1 MRMKKI
7 NRLLIANRG
16 EIVRRIIAT
25 CRVMGVETVTVFAD
39 DDRSLPHA
47 MSGDVNCLLEGKTL
61 AETYLNIDQLLA
73 IAKKTKADAIHP
85 GYGFLSE
92 NAKFAAAVAKAGLV
106 FVGPP
111 AKVIAAMGDKA
122 ESRKLCEKIGVPV
135 IPGYNGDPPSLRS
148 GEAGSQN
155 WDMFIK
161 EAKKIGF
168 PVLAKAAAGGG
179 GKGMRIV
186 ESEKDLKAALESACQ
201 EAETA
206 FGDGRLLLEKY
217 LLEPRHIEVQV
228 FSDCKGHHLHLF
240 ERECSI
246 QRRHQKIVEES
257 PAPNLPDATR
267 KKMFEAVTKIA
278 AHIGYEGAGTV
289 EFILDK
295 NGNFYFLEMN
305 TRLQVEHPVT
315 EMVTGL
321 DLVRLQLEVA
331 EGKALPL
338 TQKDVVQHGHAVE
351 VRLYAEDAERDFLP
365 SPGEL
370 TTFTLPHLPHVRC
383 ENGYR
388 SGNAISARYD
398 PMIAKIAA
406 WGKTRDMAI
415 TTLLN
420 ALDQTHI
427 GGVVTNRAYLMR
439 VLDSKPFRDGK
450 TATDFIKKHAAAIA
464 APKLADVDK
473 AKIAAAYLLFGNTSS
488 RSVSTS
494 SGSEHSAWT
503 HPKLAGFR

>member
-1 MRMKKI
+1 MKKI

-25 CRVMGVETVTVFAD
+25 CRIMGVETVTVFAD
-39 DDRSLPHA
+39 DDRNLPHA
-47 MSGDVNCLLEGKTL
+47 MSGDINCLLEGKTL
-61 AETYLNIDQLLA
+61 AETYLNIDQIIA
-73 IAKKTKADAIHP
+73 IAKKTKANAIHP

-92 NAKFAAAVAKAGLV
+92 NAKFAAAVAKADLV

-111 AKVIAAMGDKA
+111 SKVIAAMGDKA
-122 ESRKLCEKIGVPV
+122 ESRKLCSTIGVPV
-135 IPGYNGDPPSLRS
+135 IPGYNGD
-148 GEAGSQN
+148 SQN
-155 WDMFIK
+155 VETLVK

-186 ESEKDLKAALESACQ
+186 ESEKDLKAALESARQ

-228 FSDCKGHHLHLF
+228 FSDKQGHHLHLF

-257 PAPNLPDATR
+257 LAPNLPDATR
-267 KKMFEAVTKIA
+267 KKMFEATTKIA

-338 TQKDVVQHGHAVE
+338 AQKDVVQHGHAVE

-427 GGVVTNRAYLMR
+427 GGVITNRAYLMR

-464 APKLADVDK
+464 MPKLADAEK

-488 RSVSTS
+488 PTVSTS